1 MSFRTVVSN
10 IIERADSDTN
20 NIIGLIDNYNSVDL
34 AVNNFNQSRNLE
46 IIIVDNNYQVLKTTA
61 STLRTQYFS
70 NNITYAKLEGSAYSF
85 IKKDIGRA
93 LSLVYSKRGSLENEI
108 IVISIEYPFYMYNE
122 FKQILLTIIIISI
135 LLIFVDT
142 YLIASIYIN
151 SYIWDLNKFVKN
163 NNIYNS
169 IDYHNMEFSSPSDN
183 SEVIRLI
190 ETLNSFKK
198 QYDSILDND
207 KKRFSTIN
215 SFLSNIPTGIMIIDS
230 NKDITLMNERVNFLL
245 NIRKREIIN
254 SKSIKGLDRIYK
266 IRDLVVKDNKIRIE
280 DIIISDKIIEIEA
293 MPLLD
298 KYSPYELIGV
308 LFLFRD
314 VTEIREIS
322 MIREDFVSN
331 VSHELRT
338 PLTIISGFSQALLN
352 REIEEEDKKICID
365 SINNEVKKLT
375 NLTNELLQISQVENS
390 EIKNKKEIFNP
401 FEIVKQ
407 QVALFLNKAVE
418 KNINI
423 QISNDTNDQ
432 CDLFSNIIYFRQI
445 INNLIDNAIKYSPIN
460 TDILI
465 NEYLSNEY
473 YIFSIKDE
481 GFGIDKKDQDKI
493 FDRFYRVEKSRNSEI
508 AGSGLGLSIVKL
520 FLEAIGGEI
529 NVSSEIDRGSTFIV
543 KIKRK

>member
-314 VTEIREIS
+314 VTEMREIS

-529 NVSSEIDRGSTFIV
+529 NVSSEIGRGSTFIV

>member
-20 NIIGLIDNYNSVDL
+20 NIIGLIDDYNSVDL
-34 AVNNFNQSRNLE
+34 AVNNFNKSRNLE
-46 IIIVDNNYQVLKTTA
+46 IIIVDNNYQVLKSTA

-85 IKKDIGRA
+85 IKKDIGRS
-93 LSLVYSKRGSLENEI
+93 LSLVYSKRGFLENEI

-122 FKQILLTIIIISI
+122 FKQILLTIIILSI

-151 SYIWDLNKFVKN
+151 SYILDLNKFVKN

-230 NKDITLMNERVNFLL
+230 NKEITLMNERVNLLL

-254 SKSIKGLDRIYK
+254 TKNIKGLDRIYK
-266 IRDLVVKDNKIRIE
+266 IRDCVVNDNKIRIE
-280 DIIISDKIIEIEA
+280 DIVISDKIIEIEA

-352 REIEEEDKKICID
+352 KEIEEEDKKICID

-375 NLTNELLQISQVENS
+375 TLTNELLQLSQVENS

-407 QVALFLNKAVE
+407 QVALFSKKAVE

-423 QISNDTNDQ
+423 QISKDTKVQ
-432 CDLFSNIIYFRQI
+432 CDLLSNLIYFRQI
-445 INNLIDNAIKYSPIN
+445 INNLIDNALKYSPIN
-460 TDILI
+460 THVLI
-465 NEYLSNEY
+465 NEYLSDEY

-520 FLEAIGGEI
+520 FLEAIDGEI
-529 NVSSEIDRGSTFIV
+529 SVSSELSKGSTFIV

>member
-20 NIIGLIDNYNSVDL
+20 NIIGLIDNYDSVDL
-34 AVNNFNQSRNLE
+34 AVNNFNKSRNLE

-93 LSLVYSKRGSLENEI
+93 LSLVYSKRGFLENEI

-122 FKQILLTIIIISI
+122 FKQILLTIIILSI
-135 LLIFVDT
+135 LFIFVDT

-151 SYIWDLNKFVKN
+151 SYIFDLNKFVKN

-169 IDYHNMEFSSPSDN
+169 IDYHNMEFSSSSDN

-254 SKSIKGLDRIYK
+254 TKNIKGLDRIYK
-266 IRDLVVKDNKIRIE
+266 IRDIVVNDNKIRIE
-280 DIIISDKIIEIEA
+280 DIVISDKIIEIEA

-352 REIEEEDKKICID
+352 KEIEEEDKKICID
-365 SINNEVKKLT
+365 SINDEVKKLT

-390 EIKNKKEIFNP
+390 EIKNKKE
-401 FEIVKQ
+401 
-407 QVALFLNKAVE
+407 
-418 KNINI
+418 NI
-423 QISNDTNDQ
+423 
-432 CDLFSNIIYFRQI
+432 
-445 INNLIDNAIKYSPIN
+445 
-460 TDILI
+460 
-465 NEYLSNEY
+465 
-473 YIFSIKDE
+473 
-481 GFGIDKKDQDKI
+481 
-493 FDRFYRVEKSRNSEI
+493 
-508 AGSGLGLSIVKL
+508 
-520 FLEAIGGEI
+520 
-529 NVSSEIDRGSTFIV
+529 
-543 KIKRK
+543 

>member
-529 NVSSEIDRGSTFIV
+529 NVSSEIGRGSTFIV

>member
-20 NIIGLIDNYNSVDL
+20 NIIGLIDDYNSVDL
-34 AVNNFNQSRNLE
+34 AVNNFNKSRNLE
-46 IIIVDNNYQVLKTTA
+46 IIIVDNNYQVLKSTA

-85 IKKDIGRA
+85 IKKDIGRS
-93 LSLVYSKRGSLENEI
+93 LSLVYSKRGFLENEI

-122 FKQILLTIIIISI
+122 FKQILLTIIILSI

-151 SYIWDLNKFVKN
+151 SYILDLNKFVKN

-230 NKDITLMNERVNFLL
+230 NKEITLMNERVNLLL

-254 SKSIKGLDRIYK
+254 TKNIKGLDRIYK
-266 IRDLVVKDNKIRIE
+266 IRDCVVNDNKIRIE
-280 DIIISDKIIEIEA
+280 DIVISDKIIEIEA

-352 REIEEEDKKICID
+352 KEIDEEDKKICID

-375 NLTNELLQISQVENS
+375 TLTNELLQLSQVENS

-407 QVALFLNKAVE
+407 QVALFSKKAVE

-423 QISNDTNDQ
+423 QISKDTKVQ
-432 CDLFSNIIYFRQI
+432 CDLLSNLIYFRQI
-445 INNLIDNAIKYSPIN
+445 INNLIDNALKYSPIN
-460 TDILI
+460 THVLI
-465 NEYLSNEY
+465 NEYLSDEY

-520 FLEAIGGEI
+520 FLEAIDGEI
-529 NVSSEIDRGSTFIV
+529 SVSSELSKGSTFIV

>member
-314 VTEIREIS
+314 VTEMREIS